1 MNKICVLLIFVLTA
15 CSTVSQ
21 RDRDRAALHLQIG
34 TSHLM
39 NGSYP
44 AAMNELLIAER
55 LDPKNPMIQNNL
67 GLAYLVRGRAAQAL
81 EHINR
86 ALLLKPD
93 YTDARNNQA
102 RVLIELG
109 RYDEAIEAAQKTTD
123 DLTFP
128 NPEKP
133 FFNIGLAYF
142 KSDRFEQAKQ
152 AFQKSLE
159 FQRDNCLAHNFL
171 GRSYYELKDY
181 ALAAKQLD
189 RAIGFCQSSQI
200 DEPHYYSGLSYFQ
213 LGQQQ
218 RAEARLQETIK
229 LYPNGEYRERA
240 LQMLETMRR

>member
-1 MNKICVLLIFVLTA
+1 MSKICVLLLFALTA

-21 RDRDRAALHLQIG
+21 RDRERAALHLQIG
-34 TSHLM
+34 TSHLT

-44 AAMNELLIAER
+44 AAMNELLIAEK
-55 LDPKNPMIQNNL
+55 LDPKNPLIQNNL
-67 GLAYLVRGRAAQAL
+67 GLAYLVRGRADQAL
-81 EHINR
+81 NHINQ
-86 ALLLKPD
+86 ALALKPD

-102 RVLIELG
+102 RILIDLG
-109 RYDEAIEAAQKTTD
+109 KYDEAIAAAQKTTE

-128 NPEKP
+128 SPEKP
-133 FFNIGLAYF
+133 YFNIGLAYF
-142 KSDRFEQAKQ
+142 KSERFEQAKA

-171 GRSYYELKDY
+171 GRSYYELRDY
-181 ALAAKQLD
+181 SLAAKQLD
-189 RAIGFCQSSQI
+189 RAIGFCQNSQI
-200 DEPHYYSGLSYFQ
+200 DEPHYYSGLTYFQ

-240 LQMLETMRR
+240 LQMLETIRR